1 MHRSTKVRH
10 ASKYVHSNIHL
21 LLTTGHVWI
30 LSGKFYKYD
39 GTSSMFY
46 QNQDKIDIGPPLE
59 NNSIVRAGTKITSII
74 NSRMTGL
81 VKIEKGMGNR
91 IKIEILPRS
100 IYYPRGET

>member
-46 QNQDKIDIGPPLE
+46 QNQDKIDIGPPQ
-59 NNSIVRAGTKITSII
+59 
-74 NSRMTGL
+74 
-81 VKIEKGMGNR
+81 
-91 IKIEILPRS
+91 ILPRS